1 MLANCTSQWVL
12 QRQYDI
18 FRYKRGA
25 STKKTGMPGVEYFVK
40 KGHGR
45 LGVLCGKAEHQMGS
59 AVW

>member
-1 MLANCTSQWVL
+1 VL